1 MTKYLNSLSRMAI
14 FIVDVEFRSKA
25 KQMMTRRETLAVLL
39 FLVLSLLPWVDIMS
53 TARDIGLATWDSVR
67 DSGSA
72 ASSGSGAPC
81 NPHTRACL

>member
-1 MTKYLNSLSRMAI
+1 MAI

-53 TARDIGLATWDSVR
+53 TARDIGIATWDTVR
-67 DSGSA
+67 DSGSVA
-72 ASSGSGAPC
+72 TSGSGTPC